1 MAKNTGR
8 GSRVGS
14 VSNRSQVKSANG
26 TWVKRDTTT
35 GKFVAAKKSGGA
47 FKGVRK
53 EGK

>member
-14 VSNRSQVKSANG
+14 VTERSQLRTSSG
-26 TWVKRDTTT
+26 MWVKRNTTT
-35 GKFVAAKKSGGA
+35 GRFTEVKKSGGA

-53 EGK
+53 EK